1 MALPFKQ
8 PAPRPDIPWVDLTDQ
23 GRPTLPM
30 AQYLTALDTVVRQL
44 ASGQVGTLVEAVDD
58 TAARQAGVQIGQM
71 YRNGSQVLIRTV

>member
-8 PAPRPDIPWVDLTDQ
+8 PAPRPDIPWVTPPD

-30 AQYLTALDTVVRQL
+30 AQYLTALDTVVRAL
-44 ASGQVGTLVEAVDD
+44 AMGQVGTL
-58 TAARQAGVQIGQM
+58 TQAANDAAAAKAGVAVGGL

>member
-1 MALPFKQ
+1 MAISFKQ
-8 PAPRPDIPWVDLTDQ
+8 PAPRPDIPWVTPAD

-30 AQYLTALDTVVRQL
+30 AQYLQALDAVVRQL
-44 ASGQVGTLVEAVDD
+44 AGGQVGTLVEAVDD